1 MEGVVVRVIEKS
13 DKTLFGYGKL
23 YKVRDSGN
31 MIVRGEVFGADQ
43 LPRGVGRSGVEY
55 MRDHMRMVGAE
66 KDIVRVSKPVGGTV
80 LGPVELWHKVRVE
93 EEVVADFVRVGLFG
107 AGSVSQYVDLKV

>member
-1 MEGVVVRVIEKS
+1 M
-13 DKTLFGYGKL
+13 
-23 YKVRDSGN
+23 
-31 MIVRGEVFGADQ
+31 
-43 LPRGVGRSGVEY
+43 
-55 MRDHMRMVGAE
+55 
-66 KDIVRVSKPVGGTV
+66 SKPVGGTV